1 MKFVALMGIA
11 TAALCTGGAVQAQD
25 IPAGVPSSGVFD
37 IVDEVRIGGHF
48 HGIYWT
54 MLPQNLQDWKWSRL
68 EDVSFD
74 VLFTSPDIDAFRWIG
89 SPRPEVGVTL
99 NIKGQ
104 DSLLHAGLTWQ
115 VPMFDTPIYL
125 EGTFGAAA
133 HTGYLTNAPQGQ
145 QNFGCRVNFYERF
158 GIGANLTENATATL
172 TYEHTSN
179 AGLCQANSGLSN
191 FGLRLG
197 WKF

>member
-1 MKFVALMGIA
+1 MKRVLSAVATLAIL
-11 TAALCTGGAVQAQD
+11 AASPALAQD
-25 IPAGVPSSGVFD
+25 AAPGSFSAGVLD

-48 HGIYWT
+48 HEIYWT
-54 MLPQNLQDWKWSRL
+54 MLPQNPQDWYWNRF
-68 EDVSFD
+68 EDISFD
-74 VLFTSPDIDAFRWIG
+74 VLFTTPDADVFRWIG
-89 SPRPEVGVTL
+89 SPRPELGATI
-99 NIKGQ
+99 NTKGQ
-104 DSLLHAGLTWQ
+104 DSLFHLGLTWQ
-115 VPMFDTPIYL
+115 LPIFETPLYL

-133 HTGYLTNAPQGQ
+133 HNGYLTNAPEGYR
-145 QNFGCRVNFYERF
+145 NFGCQVNFYERF

-179 AGLCQANSGLSN
+179 AGLCQENAGLSN